1 MDKKQQPRGSRKK
14 STQGGGKIFRS
25 IIIVFLALVL
35 VGGVSVF
42 FMLSTIVG
50 SVDTDDL
57 ADKIVN
63 KEPSTMY
70 AADGTKFYEWGGV
83 SRENVTYQQI
93 PQSTIDAFL
102 AIEDSRYFS
111 HNGFDLPRFISSAL
125 FNVKSGSFA
134 QGGSTLTMQ
143 TIDNFIM
150 KPEEEKAEKEG
161 KEYSALEKVERKV
174 QEIYMSMSLEK
185 DLSKEDI
192 ITKYLNEINF
202 GDSARGIQKGAEYYF
217 GKNVEDLSL
226 AESAFL
232 AGVINAPNSYNPY
245 RGYDEST
252 NDNFY
257 QYASERRDETL
268 SLMLK
273 HGYITETE
281 YKLAKNTKL
290 AFQLTGEKKKS
301 SSGND
306 KYYDYAYQTAKEV
319 LALTGED
326 PALVPM
332 KIYTSLDLNAQDQAN
347 EISSGNVVNLF
358 SDSNFQ
364 IGFTVLNNQTGEIVA
379 VSGGR
384 SDVESKTYLT
394 RYTEPKSVGSTIKP
408 LLDYAPTF
416 DKLGWTTSRVM
427 EDKQLSI
434 PGWSVQNSDGNFYG
448 KVSLERAV
456 SKSLNTIA
464 VQSLQALL
472 ESEGQD
478 ALIQYLKDMGF
489 DDEVADAFS
498 LQYSIGGAEMKGSTT
513 QMAAAYAALAN
524 GGYYIEPHMVT
535 KVEYKDES
543 RTFDNKPKKTRI
555 MSEQAAYMMSD
566 LLYKA
571 VNGKTKGENLM
582 GSLGFGAYPVYGK
595 TGTSDWGDLG
605 VKYGIPVLAMKD
617 EWMVNYTSEYT
628 IATWSG
634 FDESKEGA
642 YFTMDMINANIP
654 GWINKSMLDT
664 ISSNAVRIQQ
674 PDGISSYGGGLIKT
688 EWLSSAAK
696 NNPMTEENANVTS
709 SKLEAAISSAEGMN
723 ADDYTA
729 DSYAKLKEALANA
742 KKVMEN
748 SAATQEQIDAARSA
762 LESAMQ
768 GLVKK
773 EETPKTDSS
782 ALSSALNSA
791 QGYVD
796 TTKYQSDKVAALQ
809 SAISS
814 GNSVLANKDSTQEQ
828 IDAAAAAINTAVQNC
843 ISSPVQTTP
852 PDTGTGGETN
862 NGSGTTPNP
871 DTSQNGQNNQGN
883 QTTTP

>member
-1 MDKKQQPRGSRKK
+1 MDKKQQPKAVRRK
-14 STQGGGKIFRS
+14 SGQGGGRIFRS
-25 IIIVFLALVL
+25 IVIVFLALVL

-50 SVDTDDL
+50 SVDTDDM

-63 KEPSTMY
+63 REPSTFY
-70 AADGTKFYEWGGV
+70 AADGTKIYEWGGV
-83 SRENVTYQQI
+83 SRENVTYKQI

-161 KEYSALEKVERKV
+161 KTYSALEKVERKV

-185 DLSKEDI
+185 DLSKEEI

-217 GKNVEDLSL
+217 GKNVEELNL
-226 AESAFL
+226 TESAFL

-245 RGYDEST
+245 RGYDKST
-252 NDNFY
+252 GDNFY

-268 SLMLK
+268 NLMLK

-281 YKLAKNTKL
+281 YKLAKSTKL

-301 SSGND
+301 SAGSD
-306 KYYDYAYQTAKEV
+306 KYYDYVYEAAKEV
-319 LALTGED
+319 QALTGED

-332 KIYTSLDLNAQDQAN
+332 KIYTSLDIHAQDHAN
-347 EISSGNVVNLF
+347 ELSSGRSVEFF

-384 SDVESKTYLT
+384 GDVESKTYLN

-416 DKLGWTTSRVM
+416 DKLGWATSRVM
-427 EDKQLSI
+427 EDKPLNI
-434 PGWSVQNSDGNFYG
+434 TGWSVQNSDGNFYG

-478 ALIQYLKDMGF
+478 AMIQYLKNLGF
-489 DDEVADAFS
+489 SDSVADAFS

-543 RTFDNKPKKTRI
+543 RTFDNKPKKTRV

-595 TGTSDWGDLG
+595 TGTSDWADLG
-605 VKYGIPVLAMKD
+605 VAYGIPVLAMKD
-617 EWMVNYTSEYT
+617 EWMINYTSEYT

-634 FDESKEGA
+634 FDAAKEGA

-674 PDGISSYGGGLIKT
+674 PDGISSYGSGLIKT

-696 NNPMTEENANVTS
+696 NNPMTEQNANVTN
-709 SKLEAAISSAEGMN
+709 SKLEAAISSAAGMN

-729 DSYAKLKEALANA
+729 ESYAKLKEALDAA
-742 KKVMEN
+742 RKVMAN
-748 SAATQEQIDAARSA
+748 SAATQEEIDAARSA
-762 LESAMQ
+762 LEAAMQ

-773 EETPKTDSS
+773 EETPKTDTS

-828 IDAAAAAINTAVQNC
+828 IDAATAAINTAVQNC

-852 PDTGTGGETN
+852 PPDTGGDAN
-862 NGSGTTPNP
+862 NGNGTTPPSDN
-871 DTSQNGQNNQGN
+871 TQNNQNN
-883 QTTTP
+883 QTPAP

>member
-1 MDKKQQPRGSRKK
+1 MDKKQQPKAVRRK
-14 STQGGGKIFRS
+14 SGQGGGRIFRS
-25 IIIVFLALVL
+25 IVIVFLALVL

-50 SVDTDDL
+50 SVDTDDM

-63 KEPSTMY
+63 REPSTFY
-70 AADGTKFYEWGGV
+70 AADGTKIYEWGGV
-83 SRENVTYQQI
+83 SRENVTYKQI

-161 KEYSALEKVERKV
+161 KTYSALEKVERKV

-185 DLSKEDI
+185 DLSKEEI

-217 GKNVEDLSL
+217 GKNVEELNL

-245 RGYDEST
+245 RGYDKST
-252 NDNFY
+252 GDNFY

-268 SLMLK
+268 NLMLK

-281 YKLAKNTKL
+281 YKLAKSTKL

-301 SSGND
+301 SAGSD
-306 KYYDYAYQTAKEV
+306 KYYDYVYEAAKEV
-319 LALTGED
+319 QALTGED

-332 KIYTSLDLNAQDQAN
+332 KIYTSLDIHAQDHAN
-347 EISSGNVVNLF
+347 ELSSGRSVEFF

-364 IGFTVLNNQTGEIVA
+364 IGFTVLNN
-379 VSGGR
+379 
-384 SDVESKTYLT
+384 

-416 DKLGWTTSRVM
+416 DKLGWATSRVM
-427 EDKQLSI
+427 EDKPLNLT
-434 PGWSVQNSDGNFYG
+434 GWSVQNSDGNFYG

-478 ALIQYLKDMGF
+478 AMIQYLKNLGF
-489 DDEVADAFS
+489 SDSVADAFS

-543 RTFDNKPKKTRI
+543 RTFDNKPKKTRV

-595 TGTSDWGDLG
+595 TGTSDWADLG
-605 VKYGIPVLAMKD
+605 VAYGIPVLAMKD
-617 EWMVNYTSEYT
+617 EWMINYTSEYT

-634 FDESKEGA
+634 FDAAKEGA

-696 NNPMTEENANVTS
+696 NNPMTEQNANVTN
-709 SKLEAAISSAEGMN
+709 SKLEAAISSAAGMN

-729 DSYAKLKEALANA
+729 ESYAKLKEALDAA
-742 KKVMEN
+742 RKVMAN
-748 SAATQEQIDAARSA
+748 SAATQEEIDAARSA
-762 LESAMQ
+762 LEAAMQ

-773 EETPKTDSS
+773 EETPKTDTS

-828 IDAAAAAINTAVQNC
+828 IDAATAAINTAVQNC
-843 ISSPVQTTP
+843 TSSPVQTTP
-852 PDTGTGGETN
+852 PPDTGGDAN
-862 NGSGTTPNP
+862 NGNGTTPPSDN
-871 DTSQNGQNNQGN
+871 TQNNQNN
-883 QTTTP
+883 QTPAP

>member
-1 MDKKQQPRGSRKK
+1 MDKKQQPKAGRKK
-14 STQGGGKIFRS
+14 SGQGGGRIFRS
-25 IIIVFLALVL
+25 IVIVFLALIL

-63 KEPSTMY
+63 REPSTIY
-70 AADGTKFYEWGGV
+70 AADGTKIYEWGGV

-150 KPEEEKAEKEG
+150 KPEEDKAKKEG
-161 KEYSALEKVERKV
+161 KAYSSLEKIERKI

-217 GKNVEDLSL
+217 GKNVEDLNL

-245 RGYDEST
+245 RGYDKDTKS
-252 NDNFY
+252 NFY
-257 QYASERRDETL
+257 AYASERRNETL
-268 SLMLK
+268 NLMLN

-281 YKLAKNTKL
+281 YNLAKNTKL

-301 SSGND
+301 SAGNE
-306 KYYDYAYQTAKEV
+306 KYYDFAYEAVEEV
-319 LALTGED
+319 KQLTGED

-332 KIYTSLDLNAQDQAN
+332 KIYTSLDINAQNKAN
-347 EISSGNVVNLF
+347 ELSSGESIQF
-358 SDSNFQ
+358 FDDSNFQ

-384 SDVESKTYLT
+384 GDVESKTYLN
-394 RYTEPKSVGSTIKP
+394 RFKEEKSTGSTIKP

-416 DKLGWTTSRVM
+416 DKLGWATSRVM
-427 EDKQLSI
+427 DDKQLSI
-434 PGWSVQNSDGNFYG
+434 PGWTVQNSDGNFYG
-448 KVSLERAV
+448 KVSLERAI

-464 VQSLQALL
+464 VQSLQALID
-472 ESEGQD
+472 SEGQD
-478 ALIQYLKDMGF
+478 AMIQYLKDAGIS
-489 DDEVADAFS
+489 EKVADNFN
-498 LQYSIGGAEMKGSTT
+498 LQYAIGGADMMASTN
-513 QMAAAYAALAN
+513 QMAAAYAAFAN

-555 MSEQAAYMMSD
+555 LSEQAAYMMSD

-595 TGTSDWGDLG
+595 TGTSDWGDSGLQ
-605 VKYGIPVLAMKD
+605 YGIPQTAMKD

-634 FDESKEGA
+634 FDTAKEGA
-642 YFTMDMINANIP
+642 YFTMDMIRLNIP

-729 DSYAKLKEALANA
+729 DSYAKLKEALDAA
-742 KKVMEN
+742 RKVMQN
-748 SAATQEQIDAARSA
+748 SSATQEQIDAARSA

-773 EETPKTDSS
+773 EETPKTDTS

-814 GNSVLANKDSTQEQ
+814 GNSVLANKESTQEQ
-828 IDAAAAAINTAVQNC
+828 IDAATAAINTAVQNC

-852 PDTGTGGETN
+852 PDTGTGGDTN
-862 NGSGTTPNP
+862 NGTTTTPNP
-871 DTSQNGQNNQGN
+871 DGSQNTQGG
-883 QTTTP
+883 